1 MKIRLR
7 QLKNKNGTVSL
18 RLDTFMGYFTD
29 ASGKRKAKRIRETL
43 PFHIPTEETPN
54 YTEEKLRLLQKA
66 DEIRKEKEIQ
76 LQESGRYPFS
86 KEKTKNDFF
95 IPFLEEIVSIKI
107 SNKRNNEAVWL
118 GMQRWY
124 KVFATPIIRFKT
136 INDSHCSSFFNFL
149 EKKAKK
155 SNGTPLASS
164 TNRLYFQKFYSV
176 VQQAYLDGKIKELPA
191 QPASFKRANKKFKTV
206 LKRYEIIALRNAP
219 YYNRDVK
226 NAFILSIE
234 MGLKLGQLRTLKWKD
249 IHQEEDRW
257 SIKMPNKGTNEP
269 FNYMIPES
277 IVSIL
282 GIPPKD
288 SNNLVFPLLRSAS
301 EANVQLLKWVIMS
314 GISRHITFESA
325 RNTFAFNKVSEG
337 IAIQNV
343 QRYLGHQNLRT
354 TQKFI
359 EQLQIDIPKDK
370 KGFASNSPFA
380 ASKAKQRKHRISE
393 HIRKELSAYTYKFS
407 QTSNQ
412 TKNND

>member
-1 MKIRLR
+1 M
-7 QLKNKNGTVSL
+7 S
-18 RLDTFMGYFTD
+18 
-29 ASGKRKAKRIRETL
+29 
-43 PFHIPTEETPN
+43 
-54 YTEEKLRLLQKA
+54 KLR
-66 DEIRKEKEIQ
+66 
-76 LQESGRYPFS
+76 
-86 KEKTKNDFF
+86 
-95 IPFLEEIVSIKI
+95 
-107 SNKRNNEAVWL
+107 
-118 GMQRWY
+118 
-124 KVFATPIIRFKT
+124 
-136 INDSHCSSFFNFL
+136 CFL

-164 TNRLYFQKFYSV
+164 TNRLCFQKFYSV
-176 VQQAYLDGKIKELPA
+176 VQQAYLNGKIKELPA
-191 QPASFKRANKKFKTV
+191 QPSSFKSANKKFKTV
-206 LKRYEIIALRNAP
+206 LKPYEIIALRNAP

-226 NAFILSIE
+226 NAFLLSIE
-234 MGLKLGQLRTLKWKD
+234 MGLKLGQLRTLKWND
-249 IHQEEDRW
+249 IHQKEERW
-257 SIKMPNKGTNEP
+257 SIRMPNKGTNEP
-269 FNYMIPES
+269 FNYTIPES

-288 SNNLVFPLLRSAS
+288 SNDLVFPLLRSSS

-370 KGFASNSPFA
+370 RGIASNSPFA

-407 QTSNQ
+407 QTSNP